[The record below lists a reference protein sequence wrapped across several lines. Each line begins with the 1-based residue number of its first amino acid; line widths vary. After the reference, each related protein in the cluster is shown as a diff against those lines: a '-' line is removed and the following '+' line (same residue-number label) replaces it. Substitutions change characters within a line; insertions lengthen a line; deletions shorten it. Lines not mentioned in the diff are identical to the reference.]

1 MASQLNLPPERMQQL
16 QAKYPNK
23 YVAMCEG
30 KVVAAGDNMA
40 EVMAKGERAA
50 KGRKCLVRF
59 IPRGDLLVLKFSNP
73 A

>member
-1 MASQLNLPPERMQQL
+1 MPAERMQQL
-16 QAKYPNK
+16 QAKYPNN
-23 YVAMCEG
+23 YVAMCDG
-30 KVVAAGDNMA
+30 KVVAAGEDMA
-40 EVMAKGERAA
+40 DVMARGERAA